1 MKKHL
6 PFFSAILCFLLSVC
20 GTARAQ
26 PGITWAAQATPIPTL
41 SWSNISY
48 GNGVYVAVATSGT
61 GSRAMTSPDGVTWTL
76 RTTPTDNQWYD
87 ITFGNGLFVAVAGNG
102 SGTGDRVMTSPD
114 GINWTIGTTP
124 ADNIWNSVIYAN
136 GQFVAVATSG
146 AAGNRVMTSPDGI
159 TWTLRTAAN
168 SNAWSGV
175 AYGNGLYVGVA
186 ASGIGNRVM
195 TSPDGIAWTIRSSA
209 ANNQWLDIVFANG
222 LFVAVASTGT
232 GNRVMTS
239 PDGINWTAQSTPA
252 DNNWRSM
259 TYGAGLF
266 VAVANTGTGNRVMT
280 SPDGINWTIRTSA
293 VDNNWTG
300 VTFGA
305 SQFVAVGS
313 TGTGDQVMTSNAVV
327 VGLQW
332 LSVSAR
338 LNSADQAGISW
349 QVEEHDVTGYSV
361 EKSTD
366 GRIFTTI
373 GSITG
378 LGDGRHSYTFAES
391 QKLTGTA
398 YYRIKQIDRDGR
410 ATYSSIL
417 TLHNSDHQMS
427 VYPNPARDFVTVS
440 ISNYLLNKNAV
451 VTDLSGKVL
460 QTIKISSLSFTVNIA
475 QYPAGT
481 YFIKVEKENPV
492 QIIKE

>member
-6 PFFSAILCFLLSVC
+6 SFFSAILCLLLSVC

-26 PGITWAAQATPIPTL
+26 PGITWTAQTTPIPTL
-41 SWSNISY
+41 AWSNLAY
-48 GNGVYVAVATSGT
+48 GNGLYVAVSTSGT
-61 GSRAMTSPDGVTWTL
+61 GSRVMTSPDGIIWTL

-102 SGTGDRVMTSPD
+102 TGTGDRVMTSPD
-114 GINWTIGTTP
+114 GINWTIRTTP
-124 ADNIWNSVIYAN
+124 ADNIWNGVIYAN

-146 AAGNRVMTSPDGI
+146 TAGNRVMTSPDGI
-159 TWTLRTAAN
+159 TWTLRVAAN
-168 SNAWSGV
+168 SYAWTSV
-175 AYGNGLYVGVA
+175 AYGNGLYVSVA
-186 ASGIGNRVM
+186 AGGIGNRVM
-195 TSPDGIAWTIRSSA
+195 TSSDGISWASRSSA

-222 LFVAVASTGT
+222 LFVAVAVTGT

-252 DNNWRSM
+252 DNNWRSV
-259 TYGAGLF
+259 TFGAGLF

-280 SPDGINWTIRTSA
+280 SPDGINWTLRTSA
-293 VDNNWTG
+293 SDNNW
-300 VTFGA
+300 VSVVYGA
-305 SQFVAVGS
+305 SEFVAVGT
-313 TGTGDQVMTSNAVV
+313 TGTGDQVMTSGSVV

-332 LSVSAR
+332 LSVNAR
-338 LNSADQAGISW
+338 LNSADRPGISW
-349 QVEEHDVTGYSV
+349 QVEEQNVTDYNV

-366 GRIFTTI
+366 GRSFTTI
-373 GSITG
+373 GSVAG
-378 LGDGRHSYTFAES
+378 LGDGRHSYTFTES

-417 TLHNSDHQMS
+417 TLHNSDHQIS
-427 VYPNPARDFVTVS
+427 IYPNPARDFVTVS
-440 ISNYLLNKNAV
+440 VSNYLLNKNAI

-460 QTIKISSLSFTVNIA
+460 QTIKINSLSFTVNIA

-481 YFIKVEKENPV
+481 YFIKAENENPV
-492 QIIKE
+492 KIIKE